1 MIRRVSDLNV
11 LQKMKSA
18 DNLITLIVAYLLTM
32 VVSQVAQAH
41 SPATPY
47 RHVVSNE
54 KFFFVMLPT
63 QYQEKNGEWVESAPP
78 SGTAYRVT
86 NKGKFRKLWSVEGW
100 YAFPG
105 DVLLSADGKTLIRIR
120 EQFLQQDG
128 TIFGDDES
136 DALITIWRKGKQVKE
151 YSAKGVISDL
161 KAGIRSDGITGFKWL
176 DRSRLSPVI
185 EPSRLHWIDENTEG
199 ETTVCHHPD
208 VFQLVTLEGNL
219 ILFDLKT
226 GWILTK
232 KPNDKQEDT
241 TDDSDV
247 DPFADEVPGQKAPES
262 NAKAEQGGAEQP
274 ATAPESKPEGEKK
287 PKPESEGRSQ

>member
-1 MIRRVSDLNV
+1 
-11 LQKMKSA
+11 MKSA
-18 DNLITLIVAYLLTM
+18 ANLISLIVAYLLAM
-32 VVSQVAQAH
+32 VVSQVAMAH

-47 RHVVSNE
+47 RHVVSND

-63 QYQEKNGEWVESAPP
+63 QYEEKNGEWVESAPP

-136 DALITIWRKGKQVKE
+136 DALITIWRKGKQIKE
-151 YSAKGVISDL
+151 YSAKEVISGLND
-161 KAGIRSDGITGFKWL
+161 GIRFDGFTGFKWL
-176 DRSRLSPVI
+176 DRSTLSPVI

-199 ETTVCHHPD
+199 ETTICHHPD
-208 VFQLVTLEGNL
+208 VFQLVTLEGSL

-232 KPNDKQEDT
+232 KSHEKEEDAI
-241 TDDSDV
+241 DDSDV
-247 DPFADEVPGQKAPES
+247 APFADEVPGQKAPEK
-262 NAKAEQGGAEQP
+262 NTKAEQDGADQP
-274 ATAPESKPEGEKK
+274 ATAPESKPEGDLK
-287 PKPESEGRSQ
+287 PQSESEGRSQ